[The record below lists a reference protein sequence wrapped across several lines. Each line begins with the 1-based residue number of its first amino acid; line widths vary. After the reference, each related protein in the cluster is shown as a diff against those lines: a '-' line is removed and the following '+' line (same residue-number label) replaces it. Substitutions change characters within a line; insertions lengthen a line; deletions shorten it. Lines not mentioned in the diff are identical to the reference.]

1 VLQATVKAVLTGALS
16 PGAEA
21 MSVYSLPAKSMLKSE
36 KVATPL
42 EAATVPVPA
51 RLPPAGLVPTEI
63 VTFPVK
69 LGTVIPE
76 ASCAAT

>member
-1 VLQATVKAVLTGALS
+1 VKALLAAALS

-21 MSVYSLPAKSMLKSE
+21 MSVYSLPAKSMLKAE

-42 EAATVPVPA
+42 DAATVLVPA
-51 RLPPAGLVPTEI
+51 RLPPAGLLPMEI

-76 ASCAAT
+76 ASCVAT